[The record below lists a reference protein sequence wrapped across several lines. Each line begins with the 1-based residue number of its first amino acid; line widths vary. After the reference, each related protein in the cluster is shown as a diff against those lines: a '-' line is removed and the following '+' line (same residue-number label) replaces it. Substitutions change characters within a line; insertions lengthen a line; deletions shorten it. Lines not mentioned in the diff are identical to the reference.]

1 MISLVFA
8 SRSATLTDATDL
20 VTTANNHGFSA
31 NNQIRFLT
39 IVNTTGISTNTW
51 YYVANNA
58 SLTANTF
65 QLTASAGSAVLPL
78 TTNGTGTI
86 AIPISPIQT
95 PKAITYKHT
104 LTNLIKFSPV
114 FNVAASSAKATLTNL
129 IKFSP
134 VFNVAASSAK
144 ARLTNLIAEVIK
156 FSVVNTAVVSSA
168 KARLTNLVKEMV
180 SISSIQSV
188 NVVSYI
194 KPYWSTINPIIT
206 KISSVT
212 NLPAVVSFIADER
225 FTQFKILFSPI
236 NIANVGTS
244 SIVRIPSI
252 IKEFV
257 GSAALTVKVVTWKL
271 PDPRTTWANVT
282 QQVKTLIQF
291 WS

>member
-95 PKAITYKHT
+95 PKAITYKH
-104 LTNLIKFSPV
+104 
-114 FNVAASSAKATLTNL
+114 TLTNL

>member
-31 NNQIRFLT
+31 NNQIKFLT

-86 AIPISPIQT
+86 AIPISPIVT
-95 PKAITYKHT
+95 PKIVSYIKPKWSTI
-104 LTNLIKFSPV
+104 NLIINKFSPV
-114 FNVAASSAKATLTNL
+114 KTAA
-129 IKFSP
+129 I
-134 VFNVAASSAK
+134 SSAK
-144 ARLTNLIAEVIK
+144 ARLTIL
-156 FSVVNTAVVSSA
+156 VSE
-168 KARLTNLVKEMV
+168 LV

-225 FTQFKILFSPI
+225 FTQFKNLFSPI

-244 SIVRIPSI
+244 SVVRITSI
-252 IKEFV
+252 ISESVKISFV
-257 GSAALTVKVVTWKL
+257 QTIKVVTWKL
-271 PDPRTTWANVT
+271 PDPRTTWSNVT

>member
-20 VTTANNHGFSA
+20 VRTADNHKFSG

-86 AIPISPIQT
+86 DIPISPIQT
-95 PKAITYKHT
+95 PKPIVYKQT
-104 LTNLIKFSPV
+104 RTNLIQKIINKFSSIQSV
-114 FNVAASSAKATLTNL
+114 NVVTYIIPYWSIIDAK
-129 IKFSP
+129 
-134 VFNVAASSAK
+134 
-144 ARLTNLIAEVIK
+144 VIK

-168 KARLTNLVKEMV
+168 KARLTNLIKELV

-188 NVVSYI
+188 NVVTYI
-194 KPYWSTINPIIT
+194 IPYWSTINPIIT

-212 NLPAVVSFIADER
+212 NLPTVVSFIADER
-225 FTQFKILFSPI
+225 FTQFKNLFSPI
-236 NIANVGTS
+236 TIANVGTS
-244 SIVRIPSI
+244 SVVRIPSI

-257 GSAALTVKVVTWKL
+257 GSGALTVKVVTWKL